1 MTDTNTVPLF
11 NSPHFILK
19 NMLHISVSIVPL
31 SGSQQDVIR
40 MAKKLRQDSD
50 LLSEEKINLGLDSS
64 TVIYSFHSTSPKQP
78 ASTKWVAFT
87 VNAARSRR
95 DFKSKWHLIP
105 VEKAGTSYY
114 GEHDGLHTTMCG
126 ILEVKAHSSDGGA
139 MVVSISHAAT
149 PPFRIENR
157 SNTHFLQFVQ
167 DDDDAV
173 SVPISRIILSD
184 VLSLTTNLLCQYIRP
199 FSNSL
204 RCTLVLTRGIRPTV
218 IND

>member
-1 MTDTNTVPLF
+1 
-11 NSPHFILK
+11 
-19 NMLHISVSIVPL
+19 MLHISVTVVPL
-31 SGSQQDVIR
+31 NGSQQDVIR
-40 MAKKLRQDSD
+40 MAKKLRIDSD
-50 LLSEEKINLGLDSS
+50 LLSEERLDLGPDKS
-64 TVIYSFHSTSPKQP
+64 TVLYSFHNTSPTQP

-87 VNAARSRR
+87 VNAARSGR

-105 VEKAGTSYY
+105 VETAGTSYY

-157 SNTHFLQFVQ
+157 SNTHFLQLVQ

-173 SVPISRIILSD
+173 SP
-184 VLSLTTNLLCQYIRP
+184 LSLSLIISSHVQTSTANLLCQSIDG
-199 FSNSL
+199 
-204 RCTLVLTRGIRPTV
+204 V
-218 IND
+218 